1 MMVCENTAIM
11 TMEQKDVG
19 AGSRSWADEADSH
32 HLQSQ
37 CSFNNSLTEGDS
49 RRDISLEF
57 IDNVNE
63 QKFERLLKEEK
74 LKTPFKRRHSETPS
88 IDTRSNSPNSSC
100 DSNISN
106 DADHTRYFNSHK
118 NEKRARQNSFTSS
131 SSSSSSYTETDAA
144 VLSRRQKQIDYGKNT
159 VAYERYLEMVPKAQR
174 NRDHPRTPNKYGK
187 YSRRAFDG
195 LVKIWR
201 KQLHYYDP
209 PNANQSTRSKES
221 AVASSSDSD
230 SD

>member
-1 MMVCENTAIM
+1 MMVCETSTIM
-11 TMEQKDVG
+11 SIEKKDAG
-19 AGSRSWADEADSH
+19 SGSRSWADEADSH
-32 HLQSQ
+32 SQ
-37 CSFNNSLTEGDS
+37 CSFNNSLTDGDS

-88 IDTRSNSPNSSC
+88 IETRSNSPNSSC
-100 DSNISN
+100 DSNTSN
-106 DADHTRYFNSHK
+106 DGEQARYFNSHK

-144 VLSRRQKQIDYGKNT
+144 VLTRRQKQIDYGKNT
-159 VAYERYLEMVPKAQR
+159 VAYERYTEMVPKAQR
-174 NRDHPRTPNKYGK
+174 TRDHPRTPNKYGK

-209 PNANQSTRSKES
+209 PNANQPTLSKGS
-221 AVASSSDSD
+221 GVASSSDSD

>member
-1 MMVCENTAIM
+1 M
-11 TMEQKDVG
+11 TDI
-19 AGSRSWADEADSH
+19 
-32 HLQSQ
+32 
-37 CSFNNSLTEGDS
+37 NDS

-57 IDNVNE
+57 IDDVNE

-88 IDTRSNSPNSSC
+88 VDTRSNSPNSSC
-100 DSNISN
+100 DSNASN
-106 DADHTRYFNSHK
+106 SNVYENARYFNNHK
-118 NEKRARQNSFTSS
+118 NEKRPRQNSFTSS

-144 VLSRRQKQIDYGKNT
+144 ILSRRQKQIDYGKNT
-159 VAYERYLEMVPKAQR
+159 VAYERYTELVPKTQR
-174 NRDHPRTPNKYGK
+174 SREHPRTPNKYGK

-209 PNANQSTRSKES
+209 PNANKQTRNKGFVNDSST
-221 AVASSSDSD
+221 DSD

>member
-1 MMVCENTAIM
+1 MMVCENSAIM
-11 TMEQKDVG
+11 SMEKKD
-19 AGSRSWADEADSH
+19 ACSWADDVDSNS
-32 HLQSQ
+32 LG
-37 CSFNNSLTEGDS
+37 SFNNSLTEGDS

-63 QKFERLLKEEK
+63 QKFERLLKEDK

-88 IDTRSNSPNSSC
+88 VETRSNSPNSSC

-106 DADHTRYFNSHK
+106 DCENVRYFNSHK

-144 VLSRRQKQIDYGKNT
+144 VLARRQKQIDYGKNT
-159 VAYERYLEMVPKAQR
+159 IAYERYLEMVPKTQR
-174 NRDHPRTPNKYGK
+174 TRDHPRTPNKYGK

-209 PNANQSTRSKES
+209 PNANQAARNKGS
-221 AVASSSDSD
+221 AIASSSDSD